1 MSESKTI
8 TNTLYHAAVVSS
20 IAAGSTKLTKMVL
33 KTSTPRLDFNMYDIG
48 MIILHI
54 GGAMM
59 IKDYLIKNKL
69 IPQDII
75 N

>member
-1 MSESKTI
+1 MSEPKNI

-20 IAAGSTKLTKMVL
+20 IAAGSTKITKMAF

-54 GGAMM
+54 GGAML
-59 IKDYLIKNKL
+59 IKDYLVKNKL
-69 IPQDII
+69 IPDGIV